1 MSQSGIRRLF
11 TLLTL
16 LLLHSGAP
24 LFAQAELSAP
34 DSEALIKKLQAHR
47 AKTPAMSAEF
57 IEEKTSHLLNKLIQ
71 SEGTLAFQAPNK
83 FRREI
88 QGTNPSTTVC
98 DGTQLWIYYPSFK
111 EVELFGLGQQAQFD
125 DAIAALT
132 AGLNFENIAHFYS
145 CRIFRDGA
153 GYRFVLT
160 PRTAGVKRMIIEAT
174 VWLDSNF
181 QIQKSEAL
189 LPKGDRVRTRYENQR
204 SAPIPA
210 ARFEFTPPP
219 DVHVSHPL
227 GQ

>member
-1 MSQSGIRRLF
+1 MSQSGIRSLC

-24 LFAQAELSAP
+24 LFGQAELSVA

-47 AKTPAMSAEF
+47 EKAPALSAEF
-57 IEEKTSHLLNKLIQ
+57 IEEKTSYLLNKPIQ

-88 QGTNPSTTVC
+88 HGTNPSTTVC
-98 DGTQLWIYYPSFK
+98 DGTKLWIYYPSFK
-111 EVELFGLGQQAQFD
+111 EVELFSLGQQAQCD
-125 DAIAALT
+125 DDIAVLT
-132 AGLNFENIAHFYS
+132 AGLNFENIAQFYS
-145 CRIFRDGA
+145 YRIFRDGT

-160 PRTAGVKRMIIEAT
+160 PRAAGIKSIIIEAT
-174 VWLDSNF
+174 VWLNSNF

-219 DVHVSHPL
+219 GVHVSHPL